1 MTNTLERVRRSIAK
15 GAGSIVLRQDLLK
28 LGSSARIDA
37 SLSEL
42 MSQGR
47 LVRLGKGVYA
57 KTKLSSNSTR
67 APIAEF
73 SELAIEALDRL
84 GVEYELHP
92 AIIDYRNG
100 KSDQVPLRLVVRA
113 KNRSQRKMSL
123 GVNTLNYV
131 SNFATTTS
139 DD

>member
-1 MTNTLERVRRSIAK
+1 MTKTLERVRRSIAK

-42 MSQGR
+42 TAQGR

-67 APIAEF
+67 VPIGEF

-92 AIIDYRNG
+92 AIVDYRNG

-123 GVNTLNYV
+123 GVNTLKYV

>member
-1 MTNTLERVRRSIAK
+1 MTKTLDRVRRSIAK
-15 GAGSIVLRQDLLK
+15 SAGSVVLRQDLLK

-42 MSQGR
+42 TYQGR
-47 LVRLGKGVYA
+47 LFRLGKGVYA

-67 APIAEF
+67 VPIGEF

-123 GVNTLNYV
+123 GVNTLKYV